1 MNFTAFFFINILIR
15 SLTCSK
21 YSPSWWRKK
30 ELSVLSVFDSPF
42 YPKHHFRSSTAG
54 RFFRSTA
61 TGGNLSSFSLISP
74 PWTHTFIVFGKS
86 FPSSQRL
93 SVYLWCQHWSHHSF
107 WISLCFGLR
116 FCCRGFLS
124 YYSHIDNSTT
134 FEAQLEQWLRCQSR
148 FTSKLLQSNEN
159 MVEEASLPLWQR
171 TTKKCGSLAKGNMEV
186 CLATPCC
193 RCRPLRPRATVRARR
208 SLWYW
213 LSS

>member
-30 ELSVLSVFDSPF
+30 ELSVLSIFDSPF

-54 RFFRSTA
+54 RFFRSTTTA
-61 TGGNLSSFSLISP
+61 ENFSSFSLISP
-74 PWTHTFIVFGKS
+74 PWSHTFLVFGKS

-134 FEAQLEQWLRCQSR
+134 FEAQKCSVGAIDANLGLQANFSKAMKIWL
-148 FTSKLLQSNEN
+148 KKPH
-159 MVEEASLPLWQR
+159 SLSDKGQQRNVDLWQR
-171 TTKKCGSLAKGNMEV
+171 
-186 CLATPCC
+186 AT
-193 RCRPLRPRATVRARR
+193 
-208 SLWYW
+208 
-213 LSS
+213 